1 MNEEL
6 DSFKIAQLLG
16 SFLRAPPYKAPQQ
29 LETWQVDQLL
39 TMAQAVF
46 SGQAGLLDSIGS
58 LYCLCFYCG
67 TSPKFEDDRILSACS
82 LLLQTVATE
91 CLYVIQLGIRDG
103 IAKDAVHI
111 VHPVHAFL
119 KENIRTLP
127 KVDLYEVLLDA
138 YDLARDIVRDI
149 KDQIRSAHEPGM
161 QKKDDYKDGFYA
173 HSMYL
178 MCSFGLAHIGL
189 TLKMSNNYN
198 AIPGMTEALL
208 LISLSACTPDPPV
221 VTEELVSPSKN
232 ALNRI
237 PAKSPMKSKA
247 NVFYE
252 ESRLP
257 QCMTT
262 AAALATAV
270 VLFSLDERTIQE
282 VRLVRTR
289 LGRRFTHPDIGYASD
304 MSAPYASYLEEENI
318 RYMKLTK
325 DKQSEQEISSPKKND
340 SLSVSRIDPSLSS
353 VVSTVSSLPIYRA
366 GMLLS
371 VGGHHYNEILFTRP
385 ESRQKPMAKMAPGAA
400 VQLNSD
406 DWMSTAK
413 SLSIRDE
420 SNTFDEGQTGSA
432 DIGMSVE
439 GGQSALEEGTSTV
452 VTNDESAKS
461 YHSRNTSASKRSK
474 LSRIGPPS
482 VQSKKVKNV
491 APSSPTPS
499 YMPMIDESMLLS
511 YTSINAKMDE
521 PYRIKRHFREAYT
534 VTEAVRHRLRIKPFL
549 PSNYQPKFY
558 PIRIRTITAKIGL
571 SRQELVRCG
580 DQIESAYYCVDNFAV
595 PRHLNPSCG
604 AYWLCQQ
611 LIEFLYQKTVRNEG
625 FKRSTEAVVA
635 ELKGEVR
642 TMKET
647 RLLKTFDHVRISDPS
662 SSSSIVPAVPLITP
676 SAVIPASSISTQ
688 TKSKQAG
695 SIVHITS
702 TPTSNTVTTL
712 PRIPS
717 AITKTANGTSN
728 TINVGG
734 VNAKH
739 MNDRTG
745 PVPTTKPKSAPLTLM
760 EKLKIASAEAKAEVQ
775 LLELERKVQKAEL
788 EHQHEIL
795 IHQVDRTLL
804 DGLTTLKKIKTQQA
818 RNINTASS
826 TWNTLNMSQRSNS
839 ANPSSRQQKK
849 KDKLSDPLQQFL
861 SDPNVREIEHFRS
874 AMRKTGIIDKTDA
887 DDPPKPTTASLD
899 DQRSNTPVSSL
910 SGLLDIDVSQPKIV
924 PVISIFWTKPPGTK
938 KTPKNFSSPTFNSNV
953 TLILNHC
960 HN

>member
-1 MNEEL
+1 MNEAL

-29 LETWQVDQLL
+29 LEIWQVDQLL
-39 TMAQAVF
+39 HMAQAVF
-46 SGQAGLLDSIGS
+46 TGQAGLLDSIGS
-58 LYCLCFYCG
+58 LYCICFYCG
-67 TSPKFEDDRILSACS
+67 TSPKFEDDRVLCACS

-127 KVDLYEVLLDA
+127 KVELYEVLLDA

-149 KDQIRSAHEPGM
+149 KDQIRCSHEPGM

-198 AIPGMTEALL
+198 AIPGMTESLL

-221 VTEELVSPSKN
+221 VTEELTSNSS
-232 ALNRI
+232 ALKGI
-237 PAKSPMKSKA
+237 PAKSLLKSKA
-247 NVFYE
+247 DVFFE

-257 QCMTT
+257 QCMTI
-262 AAALATAV
+262 AATLATAV
-270 VLFSLDERTIQE
+270 LLFSLDERTIQE
-282 VRLVRTR
+282 IRLVRTR

-304 MSAPYASYLEEENI
+304 MSAPYASYLEEENV
-318 RYMKLTK
+318 RHMKLKK
-325 DKQSEQEISSPKKND
+325 DQQSEEISSPQKND
-340 SLSVSRIDPSLSS
+340 SSS
-353 VVSTVSSLPIYRA
+353 AAVTRVDSSSSSIISTPIYRA
-366 GMLLS
+366 GLLLS
-371 VGGHHYNEILFTRP
+371 VGGLHYNETIFIRP
-385 ESRQKPMAKMAPGAA
+385 ESRQKSMTKLVPA
-400 VQLNSD
+400 VAVPLTSD
-406 DWMSTAK
+406 DWMSSAK
-413 SLSIRDE
+413 SVSIRDE
-420 SNTFDEGQTGSA
+420 SNTFDERPMGSPE
-432 DIGMSVE
+432 IGMSVE
-439 GGQSALEEGTSTV
+439 GGGSALEEGASTV
-452 VTNDESAKS
+452 ATNEVSEKS
-461 YHSRNTSASKRSK
+461 NHSGIADGSKRSK
-474 LSRIGPPS
+474 LNRIGPPS
-482 VQSKKVKNV
+482 IQSMKVKKL

-499 YMPMIDESMLLS
+499 YVPLIDESMLLS
-511 YTSINAKMDE
+511 YTSVNAKMDE
-521 PYRIKRHFREAYT
+521 PYRIKRQFREAYT
-534 VTEAVRHRLRIKPFL
+534 VTEAIRRRLRIKPFL
-549 PSNYQPKFY
+549 PTNYQPKLY
-558 PIRIRTITAKIGL
+558 PIRIRSITAKIGL

-580 DQIESAYYCVDNFAV
+580 DQIESAYYCVDNFTV

-611 LIEFLYQKTVRNEG
+611 LIEFLYHKTVRNEG

-647 RLLKTFDHVRISDPS
+647 RLLKTHNHVRIGDPS
-662 SSSSIVPAVPLITP
+662 PSTSVVSAVPLIAP
-676 SAVIPASSISTQ
+676 SAVIPTSSMSTM
-688 TKSKQAG
+688 TKSKQAVEG
-695 SIVHITS
+695 MLPMTS

-712 PRIPS
+712 PPIPS
-717 AITKTANGTSN
+717 AVTKTANGTAN
-728 TINVGG
+728 DINVGS
-734 VNAKH
+734 VTTKH
-739 MNDRTG
+739 INVRNG
-745 PVPTTKPKSAPLTLM
+745 PVSTSKAKAVPLTLM

-775 LLELERKVQKAEL
+775 LLELERKVQKADL

-818 RNINTASS
+818 RTINTASS
-826 TWNTLNMSQRSNS
+826 TLNMLNVSQRSNS
-839 ANPSSRQQKK
+839 ANSPGRQQKK
-849 KDKLSDPLQQFL
+849 KDKLNDPLQQFL

-887 DDPPKPTTASLD
+887 DDPPKPTTASVD
-899 DQRSNTPVSSL
+899 EKSNAPVSPL
-910 SGLLDIDVSQPKIV
+910 AGLLDIDVTQSKIV
-924 PVISIFWTKPPGTK
+924 PVISIFWAKPPGIK
-938 KTPKNFSSPTFNSNV
+938 KSAKKK
-953 TLILNHC
+953 
-960 HN
+960 

>member
-1 MNEEL
+1 MNEAL

-16 SFLRAPPYKAPQQ
+16 SFLRSPPYKAPQQ
-29 LETWQVDQLL
+29 LEVWQVDQLL
-39 TMAQAVF
+39 NMAQAVF
-46 SGQAGLLDSIGS
+46 TGQAGLLDSIGS
-58 LYCLCFYCG
+58 LYCICFYCG
-67 TSPKFEDDRILSACS
+67 TSPKFEDDRVLSACS

-111 VHPVHAFL
+111 AHPVRAFL

-127 KVDLYEVLLDA
+127 KVELYEVLLDA

-149 KDQIRSAHEPGM
+149 KDQIRCSHEPGM

-208 LISLSACTPDPPV
+208 LISLSACAPDPPV
-221 VTEELVSPSKN
+221 VIEELTSKS
-232 ALNRI
+232 ALNQI
-237 PAKSPMKSKA
+237 PTKTLKSKA
-247 NVFYE
+247 NVFVE

-282 VRLVRTR
+282 IRLVRTR

-304 MSAPYASYLEEENI
+304 MSAPYASYLEEQNV
-318 RYMKLTK
+318 RHMKLTK
-325 DKQSEQEISSPKKND
+325 DQQSEEISISSPTKMD
-340 SLSVSRIDPSLSS
+340 STAVIRADPSSS
-353 VVSTVSSLPIYRA
+353 IIPTTMSPPIYRA
-366 GMLLS
+366 GTLLS
-371 VGGHHYNEILFTRP
+371 VGGHHYNETIFIRP
-385 ESRQKPMAKMAPGAA
+385 ESRQKPVTKLVPA
-400 VQLNSD
+400 VAMPSASD
-406 DWMSTAK
+406 DWMTSAK
-413 SLSIRDE
+413 SLSIRDD
-420 SNTFDEGQTGSA
+420 SNTFDDGPMGSPE
-432 DIGMSVE
+432 IGMSVE
-439 GGQSALEEGTSTV
+439 GGESALEGGTSTV
-452 VTNDESAKS
+452 ATNDESAKS
-461 YHSRNTSASKRSK
+461 YHSASTRGTKRNKSN
-474 LSRIGPPS
+474 RIGPPS
-482 VQSKKVKNV
+482 TQPKKVKQP
-491 APSSPTPS
+491 APPSPTPS
-499 YMPMIDESMLLS
+499 YMPIVDESMLLS
-511 YTSINAKMDE
+511 YTSANAKMDE

-558 PIRIRTITAKIGL
+558 PIRIRSITAKIGL

-580 DQIESAYYCVDNFAV
+580 DQIESAYYCVDNFTV

-611 LIEFLYQKTVRNEG
+611 LIEYLYHKTVRNEG

-647 RLLKTFDHVRISDPS
+647 RLLKTNDRLRTTDS
-662 SSSSIVPAVPLITP
+662 SSSTSIVPAVPLMVP
-676 SAVIPASSISTQ
+676 SAVIPVSSMSAQ
-688 TKSKQAG
+688 SKSKQAAG
-695 SIVHITS
+695 TVPMSS

-712 PRIPS
+712 PPISS
-717 AITKTANGTSN
+717 AVTKTASGTAN
-728 TINVGG
+728 NVHA
-734 VNAKH
+734 VVVATKPTT
-739 MNDRTG
+739 NDRSG
-745 PVPTTKPKSAPLTLM
+745 PVPKTKAAPLTLM

-775 LLELERKVQKAEL
+775 LLELERMVQKSNL
-788 EHQHEIL
+788 ERQHEIL
-795 IHQVDRTLL
+795 IHQVDRTLS
-804 DGLTTLKKIKTQQA
+804 DGLSTLKKIKTQQA
-818 RNINTASS
+818 HQLSAASN

-839 ANPSSRQQKK
+839 ASPPSRQQKK
-849 KDKLSDPLQQFL
+849 KDKLNDPLQQFL

-874 AMRKTGIIDKTDA
+874 AMRNTGIIDKIDA
-887 DDPPKPTTASLD
+887 DDPPAPTTASMD
-899 DQRSNTPVSSL
+899 DQRSNAPL
-910 SGLLDIDVSQPKIV
+910 SPLPGLLDMDVTQTKVV
-924 PVISIFWTKPPGTK
+924 PVISAFWVKPPG
-938 KTPKNFSSPTFNSNV
+938 
-953 TLILNHC
+953 
-960 HN
+960 